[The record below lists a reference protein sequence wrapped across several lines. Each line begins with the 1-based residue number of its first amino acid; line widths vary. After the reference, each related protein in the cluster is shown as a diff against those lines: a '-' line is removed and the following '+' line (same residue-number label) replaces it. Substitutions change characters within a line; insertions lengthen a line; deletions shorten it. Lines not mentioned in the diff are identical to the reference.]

1 MSDQDALQALRKP
14 FAPQQIGKLPKPF
27 KKDSPK
33 GNCPQCGGYHGL
45 PAAHLDFV
53 GHAALTDRFLDADLE
68 WTWKPMAVN
77 EQGLPVYDQWG
88 GLWIWLTIGGV
99 TRPGYGNADGKTGGN
114 AVKEAIGDALR
125 NSGMRFGA
133 ALDLWHKGDLHD
145 MDQQQNEPRPTPLDE
160 ALEELGDLCAGLKL
174 DPTDVSAKFF
184 AEYKVVPRKA
194 SEGQVRA
201 FIAKLHAARD
211 TPTDKA
217 AQEKAS

>member
-1 MSDQDALQALRKP
+1 MTDETALKKLREP
-14 FAPQQIGKLPKPF
+14 FADNQIGKLPKPY
-27 KKDSPK
+27 KKDNPK
-33 GNCPQCGGYHGL
+33 GNCNVCHGYHGL

-88 GLWIWLTIGGV
+88 GLWIWLTICGV

-125 NSGMRFGA
+125 NGGMRFGA

-145 MDQQQNEPRPTPLDE
+145 VDQAQGQAPTPLEE
-160 ALEELGDLCAGLKL
+160 ALEELGDACAGLGL
-174 DPTDVSAKFF
+174 APSEASARFF
-184 AEYKVVPRKA
+184 GEFKVVPRKA
-194 SEGQVRA
+194 TAEQVRS
-201 FIAKLHAARD
+201 FID
-211 TPTDKA
+211 TLLSDGVK
-217 AQEKAS
+217 QDAS